1 MIRVLKKTMI
11 IKMKITMK
19 KTNLF
24 VGLFLSLSSLF
35 AQEITEPTLIK
46 EASTNPM
53 DIPYEK
59 WELPNGLTV
68 LIHEDHSDPIVQ
80 VHVTYHVG
88 SNRESAGKSGFAH
101 FFEHMLF
108 QGSEHVEDERHFK
121 IVSDAGGDMNGNTTY
136 DRTVYF
142 QTVPSNYL
150 ETTLW
155 LEADRMGFLLD
166 AVSQEKFENQRDA
179 VTNDNYQN
187 QISRAYGMSYEILGQ
202 NLYPPSH
209 PYNWPVIGY
218 VDDLDRATIDD
229 LKDFYLKWYGPN
241 NAYLTISGDIKSE
254 EVIPLVNKYFGSI
267 NRGAHVKRQRAN
279 VPRLSSDLYCGY
291 TDPNVWMPMTD
302 MVFPSVPNY
311 HKDEAALDILA
322 SLIGEGNNSI
332 FYKNFV
338 KSEDAIQAMV
348 YNSCREISGEFH
360 LTVVSFN
367 PGMDFYENPG
377 IFFNEVEGKI
387 RSTLDEFIEKGF
399 TDEEL
404 EMVKNEIVS
413 QTIDYKTSVSM
424 KSTIIS
430 RWEWLGR
437 GRYNMASE
445 VKRYTDVTRA
455 DVMRVYNKY
464 IKNRKAVISTVSP
477 KNPFAKKKDSLVSFN
492 PNANL
497 ILSEDINAP
506 DYTYIKAVDD
516 FDRSVQPTAG
526 TPKAPQ
532 VPAYYKATLNNGI
545 DIIGSESTEVPKV
558 YVRVTIGGGAMVED
572 AKKVGL
578 AEFIAAM
585 MNESTLDKSAEQMSV
600 ALRTLGS
607 TIRFSADEEATYMYI
622 ESLTKNLDATLKLAE
637 EKLLKP
643 AFNEEDF
650 KRIQK
655 QIVEGIEA
663 GNKNTQ
669 VLATKAYSKQLFG
682 NTPFGMSATK
692 KTIKKIKTK
701 DLQNYYDSYY
711 TPKTASIIVVGDISK
726 SELLPK
732 LSFLEN
738 WKGEELVLPNATDFE
753 FPNDAETQIYLIDK
767 EGASQSVIFMGHK
780 SDLYDVSGDHYKSKI
795 ANYPLGGGA
804 SGRLFL
810 NLREDKGYTYGVY
823 SFFDASK
830 YTGAFTVFSSVK
842 TSATDSAL
850 VEIFN
855 EINDITING
864 LTEDEVASTK
874 SSMLNSEAL
883 KYETP
888 GKKLGFLNKMLKYN
902 LDESFI
908 SDQVDVLN
916 NISKSE
922 LDALAK
928 AKIHPDKMTIVI
940 VGNSYL
946 IKKKLE
952 NLSSGK
958 DGMKFNFKVNEIK

>member
-1 MIRVLKKTMI
+1 
-11 IKMKITMK
+11 MKIN

-24 VGLFLSLSSLF
+24 IGLFLSVSTLF

-46 EASTNPM
+46 EASTNPI

-59 WELPNGLTV
+59 WEMPNGLTV

-88 SNRESAGKSGFAH
+88 SNRETAGKSGFAH

-108 QGSEHVEDERHFK
+108 QGSENVADERHFK

-150 ETTLW
+150 ETALW
-155 LEADRMGFLLD
+155 LEADRMGFFLD

-179 VTNDNYQN
+179 VTNEKYQN
-187 QISRAYGMSYEILGQ
+187 QISQPYGMSYEILGQ

-218 VDDLDRATIDD
+218 VDDLDRATLDD

-241 NAYLTISGDIKSE
+241 NAYLTISGDVTSK
-254 EVIPLVNKYFGSI
+254 EVVPLLKKYFGSI
-267 NRGAHVKRQRAN
+267 NRGAYVKRQRPN

-302 MVFPSVPNY
+302 MVFPTVPIY
-311 HKDEAALDILA
+311 HKDEAPLDMLAALMGD
-322 SLIGEGNNSI
+322 GNNSI

-338 KSEDAIQAMV
+338 KSEDAIQVGV
-348 YNSCREISGEFH
+348 YNSCREIAGEFH
-360 LTVVSFN
+360 FQIISFN

-377 IFFNEVEGKI
+377 IFFNGVEGKI

-399 TDEEL
+399 TDAEL
-404 EMVKNEIVS
+404 AMVKNEIVS
-413 QTIDYKTSVSM
+413 QTIDFKTSVSM
-424 KSTIIS
+424 KSTMIS
-430 RWEWLGR
+430 RWEWLGK
-437 GRYNMASE
+437 GNYNMSSE
-445 VKRYTDVTRA
+445 VKRYTDVTRE
-455 DVMRVYNKY
+455 DVIRVYNKY
-464 IKNRKAVISTVSP
+464 IKNRKAVISTVKP
-477 KNPFAKKKDSLVSFN
+477 KNPFATSKDSLVSFN

-497 ILSEDINAP
+497 ILSEDLSAP
-506 DYTYIKAVDD
+506 DYTYIKGKDD
-516 FDRSVQPTAG
+516 FDRSIQPIAG
-526 TPKAPQ
+526 NSKAPT
-532 VPAYYKATLNNGI
+532 VPEYYNATLSNGI
-545 DIIGSESTEVPKV
+545 DIIGTESSEVPKV
-558 YVRVTIGGGAMVED
+558 YLRLTIGGGALVED
-572 AKKVGL
+572 VKRVGL
-578 AEFIAAM
+578 ADFTAEM
-585 MNESTLDKSAEQMSV
+585 MNESTLDKTTEQMSV

-607 TIRFSADEEATYMYI
+607 SISFSSDDEATYMYI

-643 AFNEEDF
+643 AFNDEDF

-655 QIVEGIEA
+655 QYLESIEA
-663 GNKNTQ
+663 GNKNAQ
-669 VLATKAYSKQLFG
+669 NLASEAYSKQLFG
-682 NTPFGMSATK
+682 DTPFGRSATK

-701 DLQNYYDSYY
+701 NLSEYYSSFY
-711 TPKTASIIVVGDISK
+711 TPNTTSVVVVGDISK
-726 SELLPK
+726 EELLPK
-732 LSFLEN
+732 LLFLEN
-738 WKGEELVLPNATDFE
+738 WKGEELNLPKASDFE
-753 FPNDAETQIYLIDK
+753 FPAEEQTQIYLIDK

-780 SDLYDVSGDHYKSKI
+780 SDLYDVAGDHYKSKI
-795 ANYPLGGGA
+795 VNYPLGGGA

-823 SFFDASK
+823 SFFNASK
-830 YTGAFTVFSSVK
+830 YTGAFTIFSSVK
-842 TSATDSAL
+842 TAATDSAL
-850 VEIFN
+850 IEIFN
-855 EINDITING
+855 EVNDITTNG
-864 LTEDEVASTK
+864 ITEKEIASTK

-908 SDQVDVLN
+908 TDQVEVLN
-916 NISKSE
+916 NISKAE

-952 NLSSGK
+952 NLGTGK
-958 DGMKFNFKVNEIK
+958 DGMKFNFKVTEIKK